1 MYPHR
6 ELIRLAAHKATLR
19 RQITLSRAQCS
30 EAAVRA
36 TQPLVWLDRAVTF
49 FRQLFPL
56 AILAAVPA
64 GLVVQ
69 RTVFPRLK
77 LLGTLVRWGP
87 PLFAVVRGLRA
98 RRATSPSPKSKS
110 T

>member
-6 ELIRLAAHKATLR
+6 ELIRLAAHKAALR
-19 RQITLSRAQCS
+19 RQITLSRAECS

-36 TQPLVWLDRAVTF
+36 TQPLVWMDRAVAF
-49 FRQLFPL
+49 VRQLSPL

-64 GLVVQ
+64 GLAVQ
-69 RTVFPRLK
+69 RTVFPRFK

-87 PLFAVVRGLRA
+87 PLFAVVRGLSA
-98 RRATSPSPKSKS
+98 KHATSSSPKSKS